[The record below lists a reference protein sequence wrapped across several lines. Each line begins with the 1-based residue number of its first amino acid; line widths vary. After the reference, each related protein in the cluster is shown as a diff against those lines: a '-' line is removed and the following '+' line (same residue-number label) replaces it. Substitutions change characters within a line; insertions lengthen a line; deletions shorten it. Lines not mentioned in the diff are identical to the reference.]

1 VLNKADSINTQQ
13 LMRVYGAL
21 MWALGKV
28 FKTPEV
34 VRVYIGS
41 FWDRPYQMEENTK
54 LFRAEAQD
62 LLEDLLSLPRN
73 SAVRKV
79 NELVKRTR
87 LVRCHAHIIA
97 HLREKMP
104 FLWGKESTQQELIQ
118 NLAAEYSEIERLY
131 KIPAGDFPGVAK
143 MQNLLKGRDFTSF
156 EKTDEHLFTQIN
168 DVLHKDLPKLLKI
181 MQPAVREQQYNP
193 FEASNWAVTE
203 DALRGYSAIF
213 DELSPVNG
221 SISGTAVRDTL
232 MSTGIP
238 VESLRK
244 IWELSDFEKNG
255 MLDKEEFALA
265 LYLAESVKKGMKVPD
280 VLPKNYIPP
289 SKRK

>member
-1 VLNKADSINTQQ
+1 
-13 LMRVYGAL
+13 
-21 MWALGKV
+21 
-28 FKTPEV
+28 
-34 VRVYIGS
+34 
-41 FWDRPYQMEENTK
+41 MEENAK

-118 NLAAEYSEIERLY
+118 NLATEFSEIERLH
-131 KIPAGDFPGVAK
+131 KIPAGDFPSVSK
-143 MQNLLKGRDFTSF
+143 MQNLLKGRDFSGF

-181 MQPAVREQQYNP
+181 MQPAERPQQYNP

-221 SISGTAVRDTL
+221 SISGAAVRDTL

-255 MLDKEEFALA
+255 MLDREEFALA
-265 LYLAESVKKGMKVPD
+265 LYLAELVKKGSKVPD
-280 VLPKNYIPP
+280 VLPKHYIPP